1 MQFDSADDPGA
12 QGHDNALAGLFDVTP
27 TSLWLED
34 YSPLRQLFDEWKASG
49 VRDLRRHLR
58 EDDANLAAC
67 YRASGKVLRVNRR
80 TLSLYKAQSFDE
92 LTARI
97 SEVLRDDTADS
108 YIEEMDQLWQGG
120 TTFQS
125 KSVNYALDG
134 RRIDVLL
141 KGVVLPGHEQ
151 DWARVLVSIDDITEL
166 EDAQRRAVASEQYA
180 RGIFEQAPVSLWAED
195 FSAIRRLLDD
205 VRENG
210 ITDLRTF
217 TDVHPEFVDRCMSEI
232 RVQDVNRYTLYMFN
246 APDKSA
252 LLARLR
258 DVFRDDMRANFREQL
273 IDLWEG
279 RLFQQREV
287 INYSLDGNPLNI
299 HMQFS
304 VLPGHEKDWGL
315 VLLSLTDITARKKAE
330 NYLEYLG
337 THDTLTKL
345 RNRSFYVDELKRL
358 ERKGPYPVTIVFIDM
373 NDLKSVNDSAGHTA
387 GDALLQRT
395 GEVLSKAIE
404 PPQQAARIGGDEFAI
419 LLPDTDEHKGKQ
431 ILDSINRLIELN
443 NQFYTG
449 PALSLSIGM
458 ATCHKGQSIEG
469 ALRDADL
476 AMYENKR
483 GYYQGTDTERRG
495 RGH

>member
-1 MQFDSADDPGA
+1 MQPSTNYKPDDTEQENDVP
-12 QGHDNALAGLFDVTP
+12 GLFDVTP

-34 YSPLRQLFDEWKASG
+34 YSQLRVLFDQWKAQG
-49 VRDLRRHLR
+49 VQNLRRHL
-58 EDDANLAAC
+58 EQHESHLAAC
-67 YRASGKVLRVNRR
+67 YAASSTVLRVNRR
-80 TLSLYKAQSFDE
+80 TLSLYKAQSLEE
-92 LTARI
+92 LTSRI
-97 SEVLRDDTADS
+97 TEVLRDDTTTS
-108 YIEEMDQLWQGG
+108 YIDEMDQLWQGK

-134 RRIDVLL
+134 QRIDVLL

-151 DWARVLVSIDDITEL
+151 DWAQVLVSIDDITDL
-166 EDAQRRAVASEQYA
+166 EDARRRAAASEQYA

-195 FSAIRRLLDD
+195 FSTIRLLLDD
-205 VRENG
+205 LKAND

-217 TDVHPEFVDRCMSEI
+217 TDVHPEFVERCMSEI
-232 RVQDVNRYTLYMFN
+232 RVLDVNRYTLYMFN
-246 APDKSA
+246 APGKAA

-258 DVFRDDMRANFREQL
+258 DVFRDNMRANFREQL

-287 INYSLDGNPLNI
+287 VNYSLDGNPLNI

-304 VLPGHEKDWGL
+304 VLPGHEADWSL

-330 NYLEYLG
+330 HYLEYLG

-345 RNRSFYVDELKRL
+345 RNRSFYVDEIKRL
-358 ERKGPYPVTIVFIDM
+358 ERKGPFPITVIFIDM
-373 NDLKSVNDSAGHTA
+373 NNLKDVNDNAGHTV

-395 GEVLSKAIE
+395 GEVLAKAIE
-404 PPQQAARIGGDEFAI
+404 IPQQAARIGGDEFAI
-419 LLPDTDEHKGKQ
+419 LLPDTDEHQGKQ
-431 ILDSINRLIELN
+431 MLDSINKLIELN

-449 PALSLSIGM
+449 PAVSLSIGM
-458 ATCHKGQSIEG
+458 ATCHEGQRLED

-476 AMYENKR
+476 AMYDNKR
-483 GYYQGTDTERRG
+483 TYYQDHNTERRKQ
-495 RGH
+495 